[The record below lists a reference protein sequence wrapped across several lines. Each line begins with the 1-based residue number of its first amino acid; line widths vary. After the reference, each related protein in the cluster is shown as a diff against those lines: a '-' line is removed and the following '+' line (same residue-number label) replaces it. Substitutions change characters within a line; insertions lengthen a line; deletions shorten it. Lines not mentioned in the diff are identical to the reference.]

1 MPGNSVFAFHTGKRM
16 IPHFVTMVAT
26 SRAVTLAGVDVNA
39 EAVTHHGDKLCWSEM
54 KAEGGRRHNREPAS
68 CVLDAQRRESCQI
81 SNISLLKMIEK
92 EGLVDKIDFDTGS
105 LLGNADQALGDH
117 VLALPG
123 GDVIKEELG
132 KVWQVVIFA
141 SLEELEGHGV
151 RGEEGRGV
159 GNQ

>member
-1 MPGNSVFAFHTGKRM
+1 
-16 IPHFVTMVAT
+16 
-26 SRAVTLAGVDVNA
+26 
-39 EAVTHHGDKLCWSEM
+39 
-54 KAEGGRRHNREPAS
+54 
-68 CVLDAQRRESCQI
+68 
-81 SNISLLKMIEK
+81 MIEK
-92 EGLVDKIDFDTGS
+92 EGLVDKNDFDTGS

-141 SLEELEGHGV
+141 SLEELEDHGV

-159 GNQ
+159 GNRGMITCSS